1 MKYFLGIEVAR
12 NNTGIYLH
20 QRKYVLDI
28 LKDTGQEGAKL
39 SKIPLEQH
47 HDLAA
52 DKGALFPDA
61 NQYKRLIGR
70 LIYLTIS
77 RPDLSY
83 PVHILSQ
90 FLVSLRVPHM
100 QAALKLVRYLKGTI
114 GQGLFFSAS
123 SSLSLT
129 AYCDSEWG
137 ICPTSRKSVTG
148 CYIVLGDSLISW
160 KSKKQHTMSRSSAE
174 AEYRS
179 MATTSC
185 EVTWLLA
192 LFKDL

>member
-1 MKYFLGIEVAR
+1 MGLLKYFLGIEVAR

-100 QAALKLVRYLKGTI
+100 QAALKLV
-114 GQGLFFSAS
+114 
-123 SSLSLT
+123 
-129 AYCDSEWG
+129 
-137 ICPTSRKSVTG
+137 
-148 CYIVLGDSLISW
+148 
-160 KSKKQHTMSRSSAE
+160 
-174 AEYRS
+174 
-179 MATTSC
+179 
-185 EVTWLLA
+185 
-192 LFKDL
+192 